1 MEALQGCS
9 NIELFSSLSDN
20 ASMGRPKNFS
30 REEVLEKATP
40 VLGDTCYGFG
50 SGSDMRGTLKR
61 PEHVA

>member
-1 MEALQGCS
+1 
-9 NIELFSSLSDN
+9 
-20 ASMGRPKNFS
+20 MGRPKNFS

-50 SGSDMRGTLKR
+50 SGSDMRGTQKR